1 MQTLPDTPKE
11 LLTVFMKTHE
21 QRGFQVLRKETTTTL
36 EDNTAE
42 PSILSTCHGFRQ
54 GIVEED
60 RMTKLKLA
68 TEICSMFHPGDSE
81 PARGCGEGGTRRS
94 LRSLSTQTTPRS
106 NKRTK
111 KPATAACGPDQGAAA
126 ERGPSLLARCAACAG
141 TRTPG
146 PGYSARTR
154 RRADYLAR

>member
-60 RMTKLKLA
+60 RMTKLNLA

-81 PARGCGEGGTRRS
+81 PARGCGEGGTR
-94 LRSLSTQTTPRS
+94 
-106 NKRTK
+106 
-111 KPATAACGPDQGAAA
+111 
-126 ERGPSLLARCAACAG
+126 
-141 TRTPG
+141 
-146 PGYSARTR
+146 
-154 RRADYLAR
+154 

>member
-1 MQTLPDTPKE
+1 MPPGKKSHCLPCETQVRNSDDADTPRHTKG
-11 LLTVFMKTHE
+11 TVDCFMKTHE

-60 RMTKLKLA
+60 TMTKLKLA

-81 PARGCGEGGTRRS
+81 PARGCG
-94 LRSLSTQTTPRS
+94 
-106 NKRTK
+106 
-111 KPATAACGPDQGAAA
+111 
-126 ERGPSLLARCAACAG
+126 
-141 TRTPG
+141 
-146 PGYSARTR
+146 
-154 RRADYLAR
+154 